1 MAWFAEMKRR
11 HWYRVIGVNMI
22 YWYSNKLYDEWW
34 GGLTDEQRELI
45 EERRRKR
52 RDREKTEAMTSLM
65 SLAVMS
71 DIMLDMCN
79 SRKHRDKYHGVYD
92 SNGFPNM

>member
-34 GGLTDEQRELI
+34 ESLTDEQRELI

-52 RDREKTEAMTSLM
+52 KDHEKSEVMTSLM
-65 SLAVMS
+65 SLAMMT

-79 SRKHRDKYHGVYD
+79 SRSRRDKYHGVYD
-92 SNGFPNM
+92 ENGFPNI